1 MNTKYIYK
9 NDKMTY
15 QHVYS
20 KSYLGKIEEFKNMI
34 EDFAESMVIIGAEQN
49 GNIFYSIK
57 DVTEVGVTLMEIF
70 MPAKSFVEYD
80 DEDIMY
86 SSYFYMDDMLSKII
100 ERPEQGEASWAAIS
114 LYQQSKGI
122 KRRSEFY
129 HELHLR
135 NDKKPYILLKT
146 K

>member
-9 NDKMTY
+9 NDKMV
-15 QHVYS
+15 QRHVYS
-20 KSYLGKIEEFKNMI
+20 KSYLGKAEEFNNMI
-34 EDFAESMVIIGAEQN
+34 EDFAESMTIIGAEQN

-57 DVTEVGVTLMEIF
+57 DVTEDGVALMEIF

-100 ERPEQGEASWAAIS
+100 ERPEEGEASWAAIS

-122 KRRSEFY
+122 KRKSEFY
-129 HELHLR
+129 HELHV
-135 NDKKPYILLKT
+135 NSNNKPYILLKT

>member
-1 MNTKYIYK
+1 MNTQYIYK
-9 NDKMTY
+9 NDKMVY

-20 KSYLGKIEEFKNMI
+20 KTYLCKPEEFNNMI
-34 EDFAESMVIIGAEQN
+34 EDFAESMVLIGAEQN

-57 DVTEVGVTLMEIF
+57 DVTEDGVALMEIF
-70 MPAKSFVEYD
+70 MPAKSFIEYD

-86 SSYFYMDDMLSKII
+86 SSYFYLDDMLSKII
-100 ERPEQGEASWAAIS
+100 ERPEQGESSWAAIS
-114 LYQQSKGI
+114 LYQQSKGM
-122 KRRSEFY
+122 RRKSEFY

-135 NDKKPYILLKT
+135 HDKKPYILLKT